1 MQKDLARAEPAKGPL
16 NACMACNV
24 SDKKKNGGGGG
35 GGGYLV
41 HALRQYRKL
50 GGPYDTDKKEGC
62 TGPARVKARRVEG
75 VIKRRGTNIKGW
87 TSCVECLYLSAT
99 GSNSIEL
106 QTFGESDT
114 GNSNTD
120 REGSEELDSV
130 KNANA
135 LLVAGLR
142 MSDLLGKEGPSGS
155 GATSKV
161 YVGSG
166 FPPLPKKLA
175 ERIQNLEFVDMA
187 ELRPVQWQE
196 VLEPEPDPHKFV
208 ILPGLEIARAKR
220 RQVEDVHTW
229 SICFTTYIAA
239 VGQKHPAMMC
249 EMLAYMQQ
257 ILRTQAEY
265 EGQAWREYDLR
276 FRQMA
281 AVTGNK
287 TWSQLDAQ
295 IYNQCLVGRAR
306 RVDQTKGAGLAVPKY
321 GLERAGGK
329 AKTDCCLILNRDGS
343 CPYSTNCRYRHACRI
358 CQGRHP
364 AAQCKRADHRS

>member
-1 MQKDLARAEPAKGPL
+1 M
-16 NACMACNV
+16 
-24 SDKKKNGGGGG
+24 
-35 GGGYLV
+35 
-41 HALRQYRKL
+41 
-50 GGPYDTDKKEGC
+50 
-62 TGPARVKARRVEG
+62 
-75 VIKRRGTNIKGW
+75 IKRRGTNIKGW
-87 TSCVECLYLSAT
+87 TSCVECLYHSAT

-155 GATSKV
+155 GATKV

-196 VLEPEPDPHKFV
+196 MLEPEPDPHKFV

-220 RQVEDVHTW
+220 RPVEDVHTW
-229 SICFTTYIAA
+229 SICLTTYIAA
-239 VGQKHPAMMC
+239 VGHAETPCNDVRDARIHATDSAYTGRIRRAGVARIRPAIS
-249 EMLAYMQQ
+249 ADGSRDGQQ
-257 ILRTQAEY
+257 
-265 EGQAWREYDLR
+265 DLV
-276 FRQMA
+276 A
-281 AVTGNK
+281 AR
-287 TWSQLDAQ
+287 AQ
-295 IYNQCLVGRAR
+295 IYNQCYVGRAR
-306 RVDQTKGAGLAVPKY
+306 RVDQTKDAGLAVPKH
-321 GLERAGGK
+321 GQESAGGK
-329 AKTDCCLILNRDGS
+329 AKTDCCLIFNQDGS
-343 CPYSTNCRYRHACRI
+343 CPYSTNCRYRCRRI
-358 CQGRHP
+358 
-364 AAQCKRADHRS
+364 